1 MWKQSIKGKAAF
13 YRLVEELFSL
23 AVNVGVDVRLLSKGN
38 ILRKQNK
45 KNLAKQRKLQ
55 EIWLEFQKDFDLNPY
70 EALVQI
76 KEAVRPSPKLAEV
89 ALDNAVAVDED
100 DYLTDEDEGIQNY
113 FFLIIYNHIYNL
125 CYN

>member
-1 MWKQSIKGKAAF
+1 MPDF
-13 YRLVEELFSL
+13 C
-23 AVNVGVDVRLLSKGN
+23 
-38 ILRKQNK
+38 
-45 KNLAKQRKLQ
+45 
-55 EIWLEFQKDFDLNPY
+55 QKDFDLDPY

-76 KEAVRPSPKLAEV
+76 KEAVRPSPELAEV

-100 DYLTDEDEGIQNY
+100 DYLTDEDEGIQKC